1 MRGPDDTL
9 ERDLVEKVRAGNRAA
24 FDQLAAIHLPRL
36 LSLSRR
42 MLGSGDEAQDALQNA
57 LASTWIARAKLDPS
71 KPIAAYLTTVTLN
84 KCRDR
89 LRRRKAAMLLGLGAF
104 DPDLPVAS
112 DAPDA
117 ESEIADRQALRQVS
131 REIEHLPILLREAP
145 RATMAQVP
153 ADNTCQLVRPRRARR
168 SRNKAAATGERQIFA
183 VHTIRIFA
191 IGGHPSYPIS
201 GCKRPKVP
209 SRRR

>member
-1 MRGPDDTL
+1 VRGPEDTL

-104 DPDLPVAS
+104 DPDLPVPS

-131 REIEHLPILLREAP
+131 REIEHLPIRLREA
-145 RATMAQVP
+145 
-153 ADNTCQLVRPRRARR
+153 LVLVAIDGRSQREAAELLGVTEKTIETRVYRARQR
-168 SRNKAAATGERQIFA
+168 LREKLDF
-183 VHTIRIFA
+183 V
-191 IGGHPSYPIS
+191 
-201 GCKRPKVP
+201 
-209 SRRR
+209 